1 MTIPSPSPALREF
14 LDRSQ
19 EGSPLQSLQRADA
32 AYSRLKSPSRRDD
45 KNNFPHLVSKVDR
58 VLHDRTTEGPEFDVT
73 VAGGTL
79 GIFHALAL
87 LRRGWRV
94 ALVERGPLK
103 GRSQEWNIS
112 RTELNALLRENIL
125 NSTQLEQVIVTECHK
140 PGRIQFAGRK
150 GARSPILVSDVLN
163 VGVAPDLLIH
173 IASKAF
179 IEAGGVVFQFSSVR
193 EVKVGVDG
201 VALTLC
207 KQRFGDGVG
216 ALGAGGNGL
225 PGEDTAEISHITSRL
240 VVDAMGSFSP
250 IVQQARRGR
259 KPDGV
264 CVVVGSCLKGQWP
277 ENESTDIIYSFQPIS
292 QERST
297 QYFWEAFPVGRDNEC
312 RTTYMFAYGPCDE
325 RRHSLTETLE
335 DYLKTLPAYQGVN
348 VEQMM
353 VKRVLFGAFP
363 SYYKTSPT
371 EVTWDRIL
379 PVGDAGGLQS
389 PISFGGF
396 GCCMRHLTRI
406 TNALDDALQVKD
418 DSLLK
423 RNQLQNL
430 QWYSPA
436 LSVTGLFNRAMS
448 VQPGQKTAG
457 PWLDDYG
464 INDVLWS
471 NMKAMAA
478 LGEQIQRPFLQDVV
492 TAGGL
497 SKTLAA
503 MAFRNPILVI
513 QMTAFLGLK
522 ELLEWSPHYIALVS
536 FGTVWPVLQL
546 LQRAATATK
555 MLSCE
560 QQFWLDRAVEG
571 VKYGSGADFDFHDH
585 P

>member
-1 MTIPSPSPALREF
+1 M
-14 LDRSQ
+14 
-19 EGSPLQSLQRADA
+19 QSLHRADA
-32 AYSRLKSPSRRDD
+32 AYERLKSPSGSHD
-45 KNNFPHLVSKVDR
+45 NAHFPPLVSEVER
-58 VLHDRTTEGPEFDVT
+58 VLDRRAGDVADFDVV

-79 GIFHALAL
+79 GVFHALAL

-103 GRSQEWNIS
+103 GRSQEWNTS
-112 RTELNALLRENIL
+112 RAELNALLKENIL
-125 NSTQLEQVIVTECHK
+125 TTAQLEQVIVTECHK
-140 PGRIQFAGRK
+140 PGRIQFANRQTS
-150 GARSPILVSDVLN
+150 RSPILVSDILN
-163 VGVAPDLLIH
+163 VGVAPDLLID
-173 IASKAF
+173 IAANSF
-179 IEAGGVVFQFSSVR
+179 VQAGGVLLHFSSVTD
-193 EVKVGVDG
+193 VNVGVDA
-201 VALTLC
+201 VAVTLC

-225 PGEDTAEISHITSRL
+225 PGQDTDDTVRVTTRL
-240 VVDAMGSFSP
+240 VVDAMGSYSP

-264 CVVVGSCLKGQWP
+264 CVVVGSCMKGQWP
-277 ENESTDIIYSFQPIS
+277 ENESPDIIHSFQPIS
-292 QERST
+292 QQRST

-335 DYLKTLPAYQGVN
+335 DYLNELPAYQGVD
-348 VEQMM
+348 VEQME

-371 EVTWDRIL
+371 EIVWDRIL

-396 GCCMRHLTRI
+396 GCCLRHLTRI
-406 TNALDDALQVKD
+406 TDALDDALQVKD

-430 QWYSPA
+430 QWYSPS

-471 NMKAMAA
+471 NMNAMAA
-478 LGEQIQRPFLQDVV
+478 LGEQVQRPFLQDVV

-503 MAFRNPILVI
+503 MAIRNPFLVL

-522 ELLEWSPHYIALVS
+522 ELLGWSRHYIALVG
-536 FGTVWPVLQL
+536 FATVWPVLQS
-546 LQRAATATK
+546 LQRVAKTTN
-555 MLSCE
+555 MLSTK
-560 QQFWLDRAVEG
+560 QQFWLDRAAEG
-571 VKYGSGADFDFHDH
+571 VKYGSGADFDSEAD